1 MNLNGG
7 RLLAI
12 TVSGLCRDWKTAQ
25 ALRVM
30 TEKTVRGVMRGE
42 GGCVRQIGGCKFS
55 GGGGREIERLR
66 RVGERIGAKKIG
78 TR

>member
-1 MNLNGG
+1 M
-7 RLLAI
+7 
-12 TVSGLCRDWKTAQ
+12 
-25 ALRVM
+25 M